1 MFLVFRTAMI
11 LNPALLQTAVSFQA
25 DAPSGTGLEWLT
37 IASVVVPA
45 VVLVALVYWGAQETV

>member
-11 LNPALLQTAVSFQA
+11 LNPALLQT
-25 DAPSGTGLEWLT
+25 PSGTGLEWLT

>member
-1 MFLVFRTAMI
+1 MLSI
-11 LNPALLQTAVSFQA
+11 PALLQTAVSFQA

-45 VVLVALVYWGAQETV
+45 VVLVALVYWGAQERR